1 MDIDVLGTLAVRL
14 DNVSITPTAPKPRQ
28 VLALLALRAG
38 QVVPVGVLAEELW
51 GASPP
56 RSARAT
62 LQTYILQLRELICAA
77 LDRAAKDAAAMDGAA
92 MDGAAKEGGVL
103 DGGAMDGA
111 AMDGGGVL
119 DGGARGGGGGRRQ
132 AKDVLLTVPGG
143 YLLKSGDG
151 VSDVR
156 EFERLAGSGYRAMD
170 AEDYPQAARLLRQA
184 LGLWSGPALADVHTG
199 PQLRTEAK
207 RLEESRLCALD
218 QRVEA
223 DLRLGRHRELLAE
236 LTVLINQYPMH
247 ESLCGQ
253 YMLALYRSGR
263 RGEALDAYQRLRATL
278 VRTMGLEPSPALAK
292 LQRSLL
298 MSGPETLPARPAM
311 SASAVRAG

>member
-77 LDRAAKDAAAMDGAA
+77 LDRAAKDGGAKDGGAEGGAA
-92 MDGAAKEGGVL
+92 MDGGVL
-103 DGGAMDGA
+103 DGA
-111 AMDGGGVL
+111 AEGGGGVL
-119 DGGARGGGGGRRQ
+119 DGGARGGSGGRRQ

>member
-14 DNVSITPTAPKPRQ
+14 DGVSITPTAPKPRQ

-51 GASPP
+51 GSRPP

-62 LQTYILQLRELICAA
+62 LQTYILQLRELIAAA
-77 LDRAAKDAAAMDGAA
+77 LEKGAEDGA
-92 MDGAAKEGGVL
+92 D
-103 DGGAMDGA
+103 
-111 AMDGGGVL
+111 
-119 DGGARGGGGGRRQ
+119 RRRQ

-143 YLLKSGDG
+143 YLLKSGEG

-184 LGLWSGPALADVHTG
+184 LELWTGPALADVHTG

-218 QRVEA
+218 QRVDA

-236 LTVLINQYPMH
+236 LTVLINRYPMH
-247 ESLCGQ
+247 ESLCAQ

-278 VRTMGLEPSPALAK
+278 VHAMGLEPSPALAK

-298 MSGPETLPARPAM
+298 MSGPETVPARPVM
-311 SASAVRAG
+311 SGTAARVG

>member
-1 MDIDVLGTLAVRL
+1 MDIDVLGPLAVRL
-14 DNVSITPTAPKPRQ
+14 DGVSVTPTAPKPRQ

-51 GASPP
+51 GSKPP

-62 LQTYILQLRELICAA
+62 LQTYILQLRELISAA
-77 LDRAAKDAAAMDGAA
+77 LEKGTGDGT
-92 MDGAAKEGGVL
+92 GQ
-103 DGGAMDGA
+103 
-111 AMDGGGVL
+111 
-119 DGGARGGGGGRRQ
+119 RRL

-143 YLLKSGDG
+143 YLLKGGDG
-151 VSDVR
+151 TSDVR
-156 EFERLAGSGYRAMD
+156 EFERLAGTGYRAMD

-184 LGLWSGPALADVHTG
+184 LGLWTGPALADVQAG
-199 PQLRTEAK
+199 PQLRTEVK

-236 LTVLINQYPMH
+236 LTVLINRYPTH

-292 LQRSLL
+292 LQRSIL
-298 MSGPETLPARPAM
+298 MSGPDTRP
-311 SASAVRAG
+311 VRPVTSVSVAPVG